1 MPRRGSRVQIPF
13 PAPYSSGNSST
24 LPIEFDSFAHVSILL
39 VRPMGVEVSFE
50 DILQARETL
59 HNVSLITPVKTNVEL
74 DVLASATVFL
84 KCETAQ
90 RTGSFKF
97 RGAYYATS
105 KVAATGLDRT
115 VATISS
121 GNHGQGLALAASL
134 LNLSAYVIVPKPY
147 VPRKQQ
153 AIAQQGA
160 HVIVVEDR
168 AAAEQI
174 LHETLSQRKARQIHA
189 FNDPQVIA
197 GQGTI
202 MLELLQQV
210 SDLDV
215 VLGPVGG
222 GGLLSGL
229 CIAAHHLIPRLLLY
243 ACEPLGAADVIES
256 LCQNE
261 VVPMTTPRTVADG
274 LRTSLG
280 SRTLPILHR
289 HLTDVFLVSENEIL
303 DAMRFSQETLK
314 LAIEPSSAVALAPLL
329 RREPALVGRRVGVIL
344 TGGNV
349 DLDSFG
355 PSVTRA

>member
-1 MPRRGSRVQIPF
+1 
-13 PAPYSSGNSST
+13 
-24 LPIEFDSFAHVSILL
+24 
-39 VRPMGVEVSFE
+39 MGVEVFFE
-50 DILQARETL
+50 DILRAREIL
-59 HNVSLITPVKTNVEL
+59 RSVSYVTPVKTNAEL
-74 DVLASATVFL
+74 DALTSAAVFL

-97 RGAYYATS
+97 RGAYYAAS
-105 KVAATGLDRT
+105 QVVAKGLGRT

-147 VPRKQQ
+147 VPRKQL
-153 AIAQQGA
+153 AIAQYGA

-168 AAAEQI
+168 AAVDQA
-174 LHETLSQRKARQIHA
+174 LHETIAHENAWQIHA

-229 CIAAHHLIPRLLLY
+229 CIAAHHLNPHLLLY
-243 ACEPLGAADVIES
+243 ACEPLGAADAIES
-256 LCQNE
+256 LRRNE
-261 VVPMTTPRTVADG
+261 VVPMTSPCTLADG

-280 SRTLPILHR
+280 SRTLPILKQ
-289 HLTDVFLVSENEIL
+289 HLTDVFLVSEEEIL
-303 DAMRFSQETLK
+303 TAMQFAQEK
-314 LAIEPSSAVALAPLL
+314 LQLEIEPSSAVALAPLL
-329 RREPALVGRRVGVIL
+329 RREAALVGRRVGVIL

-349 DLDSFG
+349 DLDSFW
-355 PSVTRA
+355 PSVTRT

>member
-1 MPRRGSRVQIPF
+1 MG
-13 PAPYSSGNSST
+13 
-24 LPIEFDSFAHVSILL
+24 IEVF
-39 VRPMGVEVSFE
+39 FE
-50 DILQARETL
+50 DILRARETL
-59 HNVSLITPVKTNVEL
+59 HNVSLITPVKTSVAL
-74 DVLASATVFL
+74 DDVTSATVFL

-97 RGAYYATS
+97 RGAYN
-105 KVAATGLDRT
+105 AASQVTAKGSGRT

-134 LNLSAYVIVPKPY
+134 LHLSAYVIVPKPY
-147 VPRKQQ
+147 VPRKRL
-153 AIAQQGA
+153 AIAQHGA

-168 AAAEQI
+168 AAAEQA
-174 LHETLSQRKARQIHA
+174 LHDTLAQEHARQIHA

-210 SDLDV
+210 SHLDV
-215 VLGPVGG
+215 VLAPVGG

-229 CIAAHHLIPRLLLY
+229 CVAAHHLNPHLLLY
-243 ACEPLGAADVIES
+243 ACEPLGAADAIES
-256 LCQNE
+256 LRRNE
-261 VVPMTTPRTVADG
+261 VLPMINPCTLADG

-280 SRTLPILHR
+280 SRTLPILKQ
-289 HLTDVFLVSENEIL
+289 HLTDVLLVSEEEIL
-303 DAMRFSQETLK
+303 TAMQFAQEK
-314 LAIEPSSAVALAPLL
+314 LQLEIEPSSAVALAPLL

-349 DLDSFG
+349 DLDSF
-355 PSVTRA
+355 

>member
-1 MPRRGSRVQIPF
+1 M
-13 PAPYSSGNSST
+13 
-24 LPIEFDSFAHVSILL
+24 LL
-39 VRPMGVEVSFE
+39 VRPMGIEVFLD
-50 DILQARETL
+50 DILRARDRL
-59 HNVSLITPVKTNVEL
+59 HNVSLITPVKTNAEL
-74 DVLASATVFL
+74 DALTSATVFL

-97 RGAYYATS
+97 RGAYNAAS
-105 KVAATGLDRT
+105 QVAAQGLGRT

-147 VPRKQQ
+147 VPRKQL
-153 AIAQQGA
+153 AIAQLGA

-168 AAAEQI
+168 AAAEQA
-174 LHETLSQRKARQIHA
+174 LHETLAQEHARQIHA

-229 CIAAHHLIPRLLLY
+229 CIAAHHLNPRLLLY
-243 ACEPLGAADVIES
+243 ACEPLGAADAIES
-256 LCQNE
+256 LRQNKI
-261 VVPMTTPRTVADG
+261 VPMTNPRTMADG

-280 SRTLPILHR
+280 SRTLPILRR
-289 HLTDVFLVSENEIL
+289 HLTDVFLVSEDEIL
-303 DAMRFSQETLK
+303 GAMRFAQEK
-314 LAIEPSSAVALAPLL
+314 LQLEIEPSSAVALAPLL

-349 DLDSFG
+349 DPDSFR
-355 PSVTRA
+355 PSVTRT

>member
-1 MPRRGSRVQIPF
+1 MDGEI
-13 PAPYSSGNSST
+13 
-24 LPIEFDSFAHVSILL
+24 
-39 VRPMGVEVSFE
+39 SFE
-50 DILQARETL
+50 AIIQAAAALKDAAYT
-59 HNVSLITPVKTNVEL
+59 TPIRICPEL
-74 DVLASATVFL
+74 DAMTSATVFL

-97 RGAYYATS
+97 RGAYYAAS
-105 KVAATGLDRT
+105 QVKARGLGRT

-147 VPRKQQ
+147 VARKQL
-153 AIAQQGA
+153 AIAQHGA
-160 HVIVVEDR
+160 HVIVVEGR
-168 AAAEQI
+168 ADAEQA
-174 LHETLSQRKARQIHA
+174 LHETLAHENAWQIHA

-210 SDLDV
+210 SNLDV
-215 VLGPVGG
+215 VLAPVGG

-229 CIAAHHLIPRLLLY
+229 CVAAHHLNPHVLLY
-243 ACEPLGAADVIES
+243 ACEPLGAADALES
-256 LCQNE
+256 IRQNKI
-261 VVPMTTPRTVADG
+261 VPMTNPQTVADG

-280 SRTLPILHR
+280 SRTLPILRR
-289 HLTDVFLVSENEIL
+289 HLTDVFLVSEEEIL
-303 DAMRFSQETLK
+303 TAMRFAQEKLR

-329 RREPALVGRRVGVIL
+329 RREPVLVSRRVGVIL

-355 PSVTRA
+355 LSVTRT

>member
-1 MPRRGSRVQIPF
+1 MG
-13 PAPYSSGNSST
+13 
-24 LPIEFDSFAHVSILL
+24 IEVF
-39 VRPMGVEVSFE
+39 FE

-59 HNVSLITPVKTNVEL
+59 HNVSLITPVKTNAEL
-74 DVLASATVFL
+74 DALTSAAVFL

-97 RGAYYATS
+97 RGAYYAAS
-105 KVAATGLDRT
+105 QVKAKGLGRT

-147 VPRKQQ
+147 VPTKQQ
-153 AIAQQGA
+153 AIAQHGA
-160 HVIVVEDR
+160 HVIIVENR
-168 AAAEQI
+168 TAADQA
-174 LHETLSQRKARQIHA
+174 LHETIAHENAWQIHA
-189 FNDPQVIA
+189 FNDPHVIA

-210 SDLDV
+210 SHLDV

-229 CIAAHHLIPRLLLY
+229 CIAAHHLNPRLLLY
-243 ACEPLGAADVIES
+243 ACEPLQAADAIES
-256 LCQNE
+256 LRRNE
-261 VVPMTTPRTVADG
+261 IVPMTNPCTLADG

-280 SRTLPILHR
+280 SRTLPILKQ
-289 HLTDVFLVSENEIL
+289 HLTDVFLVSEEEL
-303 DAMRFSQETLK
+303 LTAMRFAQEK
-314 LAIEPSSAVALAPLL
+314 LQMEIEPSSAVALAPLL

-344 TGGNV
+344 TGENV
-349 DLDSFG
+349 DLNSFW

>member
-1 MPRRGSRVQIPF
+1 
-13 PAPYSSGNSST
+13 
-24 LPIEFDSFAHVSILL
+24 
-39 VRPMGVEVSFE
+39 MGDEVFFE
-50 DILQARETL
+50 DILRARETL
-59 HNVSLITPVKTNVEL
+59 HNVSLVTPVKTNAEL
-74 DVLASATVFL
+74 DALTSATIFL

-105 KVAATGLDRT
+105 QVETKGLGRT

-147 VPRKQQ
+147 VQRKQL
-153 AIAQQGA
+153 AIAQHGA

-168 AAAEQI
+168 AAAEQM
-174 LHETLSQRKARQIHA
+174 LHETLSQRNARQIHA

-197 GQGTI
+197 GQGTV

-210 SDLDV
+210 NNLDV

-229 CIAAHHLIPRLLLY
+229 CIAAHHLNPRMLLY
-243 ACEPLGAADVIES
+243 ACEPLGAADAIES
-256 LCQNE
+256 LRQNK
-261 VVPMTTPRTVADG
+261 VLPMTKPCTVADG

-280 SRTLPILHR
+280 SRTLPILRR
-289 HLTDVFLVSENEIL
+289 HLTDVFLVSEDEIL

-314 LAIEPSSAVALAPLL
+314 LEIEPSSAVALAPLL
-329 RREPALVGRRVGVIL
+329 RREPALVSRRVGVIL
-344 TGGNV
+344 TGCNV
-349 DLDSFG
+349 DLDSFC
-355 PSVTRA
+355 PALTHT

>member
-1 MPRRGSRVQIPF
+1 MDG
-13 PAPYSSGNSST
+13 
-24 LPIEFDSFAHVSILL
+24 D
-39 VRPMGVEVSFE
+39 VSFE
-50 DILQARETL
+50 DILQAREAL
-59 HNVSLITPVKTNVEL
+59 QNISCVTPIEINRKL
-74 DVLASATVFL
+74 DAMASAAVFL

-97 RGAYYATS
+97 RGAYYAAS
-105 KVAATGLDRT
+105 QVGAKGLGRT

-121 GNHGQGLALAASL
+121 GNHGQGLAQAASL
-134 LNLSAYVIVPKPY
+134 LNLSAYVIIPKPY
-147 VPRKQQ
+147 VPRKQL
-153 AIAQQGA
+153 AIARHGA

-168 AAAEQI
+168 TAADQM
-174 LHETLSQRKARQIHA
+174 LHETLSQRNAWHIHA

-210 SDLDV
+210 GDLDV

-229 CIAAHHLIPRLLLY
+229 CIAAHHLNRRLLLY
-243 ACEPLGAADVIES
+243 ACEPLGAADAIES
-256 LCQNE
+256 LRQNK
-261 VVPMTTPRTVADG
+261 VVPMAKPCTVADG

-280 SRTLPILHR
+280 SRTLPILRR
-289 HLTDVFLVSENEIL
+289 HLTDVFLVSEDEIL
-303 DAMRFSQETLK
+303 DAMRFSQKTLQ
-314 LAIEPSSAVALAPLL
+314 LEIEPSSAVALAPLL

-349 DLDSFG
+349 DLDSFW